1 MRYFK
6 LFIKPS
12 IAAVI
17 CLFASLNTFSGE
29 SKAEGDLQTLFIGT
43 YTGPKSEGIYS
54 MLFNPEN
61 GKLSALSVAAKIESP
76 SFLALDIPGKKLY
89 CVNEIANFKGDK
101 AGGISSFNLKND
113 GKLELINQESSV
125 GTGPC
130 HLSLSKDR
138 THLIAVNYG
147 GGSTCM
153 LPVDSTGKLSKAS
166 YFIQHKGSR
175 MIKGKLETPHAH
187 SVQISPDGKFAVIAD
202 LGFDKI
208 FIHEIDTNSGKL
220 TPYKVPFL
228 ETAPNAGPRHLAFHP
243 AGKHLFAVN
252 ESNSTVTAFRWS
264 PETNDFKTLATASTL
279 PKDFKGNNSTAE
291 IVVHPNGK
299 TIYASNRGHNSIC
312 VFNFDSEKET
322 LEAIGHAAEKINTPR
337 NFTLHPSG
345 KWLLVGNQASNSIA
359 VYKVAKDGM
368 LSFSELSQ
376 DIPNPICLRFWI
388 Q

>member
-1 MRYFK
+1 MSYFK
-6 LFIKPS
+6 LFIKIS
-12 IAAVI
+12 MAATLS
-17 CLFASLNTFSGE
+17 LFGSMNTFSGE
-29 SKAEGDLQTLFIGT
+29 VASAGELQTLFIGT

-54 MLFNPEN
+54 MQFNPEN
-61 GKLSALSVAAKIESP
+61 GKLSGLSVAAKTESP

-89 CVNEIANFKGDK
+89 CVNEVANFKGNK
-101 AGGISSFNLKND
+101 AGGISSFTLKTD

-138 THLIAVNYG
+138 THIIAVNYG

-153 LPVDSTGKLSKAS
+153 LPVDPMGMLSKAS
-166 YFIQHKGSR
+166 DFIQHKGSR

-187 SVQISPDGKFAVIAD
+187 SVQISADGKFAVIAD

-208 FIHEIDTNSGKL
+208 FIHEINTKSGKL
-220 TPYKVPFL
+220 TPYKVPFI
-228 ETAPNAGPRHLAFHP
+228 ETAPGAGPRHLAFHP

-264 PETNDFKTLATASTL
+264 PESNDFKNVATASTL

-291 IVVHPNGK
+291 IIVHPKGK

-322 LEAIGHAAEKINTPR
+322 LEAVGHAAEKINTPR

-359 VYKVAKDGM
+359 VYKVGTDGA
-368 LSFSELSQ
+368 LSFSELFQ

>member
-1 MRYFK
+1 MCYFK
-6 LFIKPS
+6 LSMKLS
-12 IAAVI
+12 VAAAMF
-17 CLFASLNTFSGE
+17 LFASSIAIFGE
-29 SKAEGDLQTLFIGT
+29 NKADKGLQTLFIGT

-54 MLFNPEN
+54 MQFNPEN

-76 SFLALDIPGKKLY
+76 SFLALDIPGKKLF
-89 CVNEIANFKGDK
+89 CVNEVANFKGEK
-101 AGGISSFNLKND
+101 AGGISSFTLTAD
-113 GKLELINQESSV
+113 GKLDLINQESSV

-153 LPVDSTGKLSKAS
+153 LPIDPMGKLSKAS
-166 YFIQHKGSR
+166 DFIQHQGSR
-175 MIKGKLETPHAH
+175 MIKGKLEIPHAH
-187 SVQISPDGKFAVIAD
+187 SVQISADGKYAVIAD

-208 FIHEIDTNSGKL
+208 FIHEIDTKSGKL
-220 TPYKVPFL
+220 TPFKVPFI
-228 ETAPNAGPRHLAFHP
+228 ETAPGAGPRHLAFHP
-243 AGKHLFAVN
+243 SGKFLFVVN
-252 ESNSTVTAFRWS
+252 ESNSTVTAFRWA
-264 PETNDFKTLATASTL
+264 PETSDFKNLASASTL

-291 IVVHPNGK
+291 IIVHPNGK

-322 LEAIGHAAEKINTPR
+322 LNATGHGAEKINTPR

-359 VYKVAKDGM
+359 VYKVGTDGA
-368 LSFSELSQ
+368 LSFSELFQ
-376 DIPNPICLRFWI
+376 DIPNPVCLRFWI

>member
-6 LFIKPS
+6 LSLKLLMVASMCLLAS
-12 IAAVI
+12 INAV
-17 CLFASLNTFSGE
+17 SGQ
-29 SKAEGDLQTLFIGT
+29 SKTEGGLQTLFIGT

-54 MLFNPEN
+54 VQFNPEN
-61 GKLSALSVAAKIESP
+61 GKLSNLTVAAKTESP
-76 SFLALDIPGKKLY
+76 SFLALDILGKKLY
-89 CVNEIANFKGDK
+89 CVNEVSIFKGEK
-101 AGGISSFNLKND
+101 AGGVSSFTLKTD
-113 GKLELINQESSV
+113 GKLELVNQESSV

-130 HLSLSKDR
+130 HLSISKDR
-138 THLIAVNYG
+138 THIIAVNYG

-153 LPVDSTGKLSKAS
+153 LPVDPMGKLSKAS
-166 YFIQHKGSR
+166 DFIQHKGSR

-187 SVQISPDGKFAVIAD
+187 SVQISADGKYAVIAD

-208 FIHEIDTNSGKL
+208 FIHEIDTKSGKL
-220 TPYKVPFL
+220 TPFKVPFL
-228 ETAPNAGPRHLAFHP
+228 ETRPGAGPRHLAFHP
-243 AGKHLFAVN
+243 SGKHLFVVN

-264 PETNDFKTLATASTL
+264 PDTNDFKTLATASTL

-312 VFNFDSEKET
+312 VFDFDSEKET
-322 LEAIGHAAEKINTPR
+322 LKATGHGAEKISTPR

-345 KWLLVGNQASNSIA
+345 KWLLVGNQASNSVA
-359 VYKVAKDGM
+359 VYKVGTDGA
-368 LSFSELSQ
+368 LSFSELFQ

>member
-6 LFIKPS
+6 LPIKLS
-12 IAAVI
+12 MAAAI
-17 CLFASLNTFSGE
+17 CLFASLNPVSGE
-29 SKAEGDLQTLFIGT
+29 SKADDGLQTLFIGT

-54 MLFNPEN
+54 MQFNPEN
-61 GKLSALSVAAKIESP
+61 GKLSNLSVAAKTESP

-89 CVNEIANFKGDK
+89 CVNEVANFKGEK
-101 AGGISSFNLKND
+101 AGGVSSFTFKND

-130 HLSLSKDR
+130 HLSISKDR
-138 THLIAVNYG
+138 THIIAVNYG

-153 LPVDSTGKLSKAS
+153 LPVDPMGKLSKAS
-166 YFIQHKGSR
+166 DFIQHKGSR
-175 MIKGKLETPHAH
+175 IIKGKLETPHAH
-187 SVQISPDGKFAVIAD
+187 SVQISADGKYAVIAD

-208 FIHEIDTNSGKL
+208 FIHAIDTKSGKL

-228 ETAPNAGPRHLAFHP
+228 DNRPGAGPRHLAFHP
-243 AGKHLFAVN
+243 SGKHLFVVN

-264 PETNDFKTLATASTL
+264 PETNDFKTLASASTL

-322 LEAIGHAAEKINTPR
+322 LEATGHGAEKISTPR

-359 VYKVAKDGM
+359 VYKVGTDGA
-368 LSFSELSQ
+368 LSFSELFQ